1 MSEGLDAVLD
11 GGDDVDE
18 RLFEG
23 ECAHVCGDWLGG
35 LFECGEVGWYR
46 VVIVGDDDGGEDD
59 FRDDDGKDVSEV
71 VVVDGVSGWLGG
83 VRVVGVVDEFGAGWL
98 EDECADGVWKMSDD
112 GIVCVDGHIRS
123 LLRCW
128 L

>member
-11 GGDDVDE
+11 GGGDVDE

-46 VVIVGDDDGGEDD
+46 AVIMGDDGGEDAG
-59 FRDDDGKDVSEV
+59 RV
-71 VVVDGVSGWLGG
+71 VGIDGVSMNVRTVLSVLMVIFAPCCG
-83 VRVVGVVDEFGAGWL
+83 VG
-98 EDECADGVWKMSDD
+98 
-112 GIVCVDGHIRS
+112 CV
-123 LLRCW
+123 LLV
-128 L
+128 